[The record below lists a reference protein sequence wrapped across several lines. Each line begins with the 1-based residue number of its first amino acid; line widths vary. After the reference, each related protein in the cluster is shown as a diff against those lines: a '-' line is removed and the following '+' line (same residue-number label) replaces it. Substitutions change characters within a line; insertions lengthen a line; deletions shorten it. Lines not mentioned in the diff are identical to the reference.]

1 MGLGWP
7 LPFGLKAF
15 IEQGGHFQACAL
27 LWAGFLGGRMTLA
40 LWNNWF
46 GFGPKQHLEAAF
58 SCLDSLAYSSAGTQQ
73 LQIGGRDILS
83 VWKFGKGLPR
93 RGAWGSFA

>member
-73 LQIGGRDILS
+73 LQNGGRDILS

-93 RGAWGSFA
+93 RGSWGSFA

>member
-7 LPFGLKAF
+7 LPFRLKAF
-15 IEQGGHFQACAL
+15 VEQGGHFQACAL
-27 LWAGFLGGRMTLA
+27 LWAGFWGDRMTLA

-46 GFGPKQHLEAAF
+46 GFRPKQHLEAAF
-58 SCLDSLAYSSAGTQQ
+58 SYLDSLAYSSTGTQQ
-73 LQIGGRDILS
+73 LQNGGRDSLS

-93 RGAWGSFA
+93 TGAWGSFA